1 MKVEE
6 IDKEVEKQKEL
17 KDMYKMRLEKTQD
30 FVKYCLQV
38 AQDNGFL
45 DLILNKDKADQ
56 DFLISPTSTI
66 SPQISSPSPFH
77 SLLAPLVKQAKINGW
92 YIHPQE
98 VRVFFYLLSIM
109 FKSLANLLS

>member
-66 SPQISSPSPFH
+66 SPQISSPSH
-77 SLLAPLVKQAKINGW
+77 SLLAPLIKQAKINGW

-98 VRVFFYLLSIM
+98 VRVFLP
-109 FKSLANLLS
+109 FKYNVQVPS